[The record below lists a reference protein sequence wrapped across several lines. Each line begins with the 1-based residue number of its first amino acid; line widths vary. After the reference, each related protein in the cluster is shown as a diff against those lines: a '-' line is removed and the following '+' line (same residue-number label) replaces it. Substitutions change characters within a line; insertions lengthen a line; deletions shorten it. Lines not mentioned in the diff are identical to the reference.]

1 MRFRALPAVVV
12 LATAVT
18 TGPSHADGPD
28 HLIFGSGAYD
38 FLDEDTAA
46 VFEAELR
53 PGWRI
58 GDGLLSEDIGLAPF
72 VGGWFT
78 TEGSAYG
85 YAGLGVE
92 WVIDDHYVI
101 FPFSGFG
108 FYNRGGGKDL
118 GSFFE
123 FRSGVELGYRFD
135 NGYQLG
141 LNVTHLSNAGISD
154 TNPGT
159 ELITFRLAAPLGGSL
174 HPND

>member
-1 MRFRALPAVVV
+1 MRFPALLAAVS
-12 LATAVT
+12 LAASAFAT
-18 TGPSHADGPD
+18 PSLADGPD
-28 HLIFGSGAYD
+28 HLILGSGAYD

-58 GDGLLSEDIGLAPF
+58 GEGLLSEDIGLAPF
-72 VGGWFT
+72 IGGWFT

-85 YAGLGVE
+85 YAGIGVE
-92 WVIDDHYVI
+92 WVIEDHYVI
-101 FPFSGFG
+101 FPFSSFG
-108 FYNRGGGKDL
+108 FYNQGDGKDL

-123 FRSGVELGYRFD
+123 FRSGIEIGYRFY
-135 NGYQLG
+135 NGYQIG

-159 ELITFRLAAPLGGSL
+159 ELITVRVAAPLGSSL
-174 HPND
+174 D

>member
-1 MRFRALPAVVV
+1 MRFPAL
-12 LATAVT
+12 LAAVT
-18 TGPSHADGPD
+18 LVASVSAAPSLADGPD
-28 HLIFGSGAYD
+28 HLIFGVGAYD

-58 GDGLLSEDIGLAPF
+58 GEGLLSEDIGLAPF
-72 VGGWFT
+72 IGGWVT

-85 YAGLGVE
+85 YTGLGIE
-92 WVIDDHYVI
+92 WVIEDHYVI

-108 FYNRGGGKDL
+108 FYNQGDGKDL

-123 FRSGVELGYRFD
+123 FRSGIELGYRFY
-135 NGYQLG
+135 NGYQIG

-159 ELITFRLAAPLGGSL
+159 EVITVRVAAPLGGSL
-174 HPND
+174 N